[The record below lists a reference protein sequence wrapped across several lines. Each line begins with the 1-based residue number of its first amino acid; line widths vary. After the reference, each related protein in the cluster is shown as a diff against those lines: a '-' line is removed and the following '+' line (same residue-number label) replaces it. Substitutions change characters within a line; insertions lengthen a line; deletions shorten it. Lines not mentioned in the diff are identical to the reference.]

1 MLFNELKFLIRY
13 KMVVKG
19 KRILTK
25 ILSEMYEFLFP
36 FTGISVSGFKSYL
49 HTTFHQGE
57 IFDAEK

>member
-1 MLFNELKFLIRY
+1 
-13 KMVVKG
+13 MVVKG
-19 KRILTK
+19 KRILNK
-25 ILSEMYEFLFP
+25 ILSEMYEVLFP